1 MVKLSLAQR
10 LRLSHTKLC
19 GTAATRSKFSH
30 RLAATVEAYFAA
42 RQLLMKTQI
51 AATLLG
57 LMCVGCVTEP
67 ASYTG
72 YLSHSDR
79 KWQSPACR
87 DARQRATS
95 YEVEEKERLKSS
107 VMIGFLSP
115 SSALA
120 TVNVTNQQN
129 VHRKR
134 FNRDLHLAC
143 SSTALPDDLKNIPEL
158 QPPPLL
164 DTTRGS

>member
-1 MVKLSLAQR
+1 
-10 LRLSHTKLC
+10 
-19 GTAATRSKFSH
+19 
-30 RLAATVEAYFAA
+30 
-42 RQLLMKTQI
+42 MKAQI

-57 LMCVGCVTEP
+57 LICVGCVTEP
-67 ASYTG
+67 VSYAG

-79 KWQSPACR
+79 NWQSPACR
-87 DARQRATS
+87 DARQRAGTF
-95 YEVEEKERLKSS
+95 EAEEKERLKSS
-107 VMIGFLSP
+107 VMIGLLSP

-143 SSTALPDDLKNIPEL
+143 SSTALPEDLRNIPEL
-158 QPPPLL
+158 QPPPML